1 MAIASSSTA
10 SAWPACRSRVTV
22 DKRLPPLLVAVFIN
36 IAGFSL
42 ILPLL
47 PFYGQVFGAGPF
59 EIGLLFAA
67 YSFGNVFGEI
77 HWGRQSDVWGR
88 RKVLAVTTFCAAL
101 SYVAFAYAPSLWAAI
116 GIRVVSGFFS
126 GTLSTAQGFIAD
138 VSVPERRAKTMGYFG
153 AAFSLGFAFGP
164 VVGGL
169 FAGEAAVAESF
180 RLPIFVAGGLSLLAS
195 VWCVLAL
202 RDAVPLTGKGAP
214 LPRYSEAFAF
224 VSGQPLLLRLFVI
237 SFCGIAM
244 FASMEAIY
252 GLWSEA
258 NFGWSAHDL
267 GFAFLAIGGGGLL
280 TQLFMIGPL
289 SARFGEARV
298 IVLGL
303 ALLAL
308 SMVLQPVIRLPIAG
322 VLLMGLLMT
331 GHGLTFPTA
340 GALLSRN
347 TPSERQGSTM
357 GLMMASNAVG
367 RIVAPPLFG
376 LVYGGFGHDAPWYLG
391 AGIIALVMLVALQAV
406 RLSPKT

>member
-1 MAIASSSTA
+1 
-10 SAWPACRSRVTV
+10 V

-47 PFYGQVFGAGPF
+47 PFYGQVFHAGPV
-59 EIGLLFAA
+59 EIALLFAA

-88 RKVLAVTTFCAAL
+88 RRVLAVTTLVAAL

-116 GIRVVSGFFS
+116 GIRAVSGFFS
-126 GTLSTAQGFIAD
+126 GTLSVCTGFIAD
-138 VSVPERRAKTMGYFG
+138 VSAPERRAKTMGYFG

-164 VVGGL
+164 VLGGL
-169 FAGEAAVAESF
+169 FAGEDVVAASF
-180 RLPIFVAGGLSLLAS
+180 RLPIFIAGGLSLLAS
-195 VWCVLAL
+195 VWCFAVL
-202 RDAVPLTGKGAP
+202 RDAVPPKGKGAP

-224 VSGQPLLLRLFVI
+224 VGAQPLLKRLFAI

-267 GFAFLAIGGGGLL
+267 GFAFLAIGGGGLI

-289 SARFGEARV
+289 AAKYGEARV

-303 ALLAL
+303 VLLAL

-322 VLLMGLLMT
+322 VLLMGLLMM
-331 GHGLTFPTA
+331 GHSLAFPSV
-340 GALLSRN
+340 GALISRN
-347 TPSERQGSTM
+347 TPPERQGSTM

-367 RIVAPPLFG
+367 RIIAPPLFG
-376 LVYGGFGHDAPWYLG
+376 LIYERFGHDAPWYAG
-391 AGIIALVMLVALQAV
+391 AAAIALVVVVALQAV
-406 RLSPKT
+406 RLNAKS

>member
-1 MAIASSSTA
+1 
-10 SAWPACRSRVTV
+10 V

-59 EIGLLFAA
+59 EVALLFAA

-88 RKVLAVTTFCAAL
+88 RKVLVVTTFLAGL
-101 SYVAFAYAPSLWAAI
+101 SYLAFAYAPTLWAAI

-126 GTLSTAQGFIAD
+126 GTLSVAQGFIAD
-138 VSVPERRAKTMGYFG
+138 VSAPERRAKTMGYFG

-164 VVGGL
+164 VLGGV
-169 FAGEAAVAESF
+169 FAGEEAVAASF
-180 RLPIFVAGGLSLLAS
+180 RLPIFIAGGLSLLAS
-195 VWCVLAL
+195 AWCFAVL
-202 RDAVPLTGKGAP
+202 RDAVPPRGKGAP
-214 LPRYSEAFAF
+214 LPAYSEAFRF
-224 VSGQPLLLRLFVI
+224 VGGQPLLLRLFVI

-258 NFGWSAHDL
+258 NFGWSANDL
-267 GFAFLAIGGGGLL
+267 GFAFLAIGGGGLFA
-280 TQLFMIGPL
+280 QLVLIGPL
-289 SARFGEARV
+289 AARYGEARV
-298 IVLGL
+298 IVIGL
-303 ALLAL
+303 ACLSL
-308 SMVLQPVIRLPIAG
+308 SMLLQPVIRLPVSG

-331 GHGLTFPTA
+331 GHSLAFPSA

-347 TPSERQGSTM
+347 TPPARQGSTM

-367 RIVAPPLFG
+367 RIVAPPVFG
-376 LVYGGFGHDAPWYLG
+376 LIYDRVGHDAPWYVG
-391 AGIIALVMLVALQAV
+391 AAMIGLVVLVALQAV
-406 RLSPKT
+406 RLGERNAA

>member
-1 MAIASSSTA
+1 M
-10 SAWPACRSRVTV
+10 

-59 EIGLLFAA
+59 EIALLFAA

-77 HWGRQSDVWGR
+77 HWGRQSDLWGR
-88 RKVLAVTTFCAAL
+88 RKVLVVTTCLAGL
-101 SYVAFAYAPSLWAAI
+101 SYFAFAYAPTLWAAI

-138 VSVPERRAKTMGYFG
+138 VSAPERRAKTMGYFG

-164 VVGGL
+164 VLGGV
-169 FAGEAAVAESF
+169 FAGEEVVAESF
-180 RLPIFVAGGLSLLAS
+180 HLPIFIAGGLSLLAS
-195 VWCVLAL
+195 AWCALVL
-202 RDAVPLTGKGAP
+202 RDAVPPKGKGAP
-214 LPRYSEAFAF
+214 LPAYSEAFRF
-224 VSGQPLLLRLFVI
+224 VGSQPLLLRLFVI

-258 NFGWSAHDL
+258 MFGWSAHDL
-267 GFAFLAIGGGGLL
+267 GFAFLAIGGGGLFA
-280 TQLFMIGPL
+280 QLALIGPL
-289 SARFGEARV
+289 AARYGEARV
-298 IVLGL
+298 IVIGL
-303 ALLAL
+303 TCLAL
-308 SMVLQPVIRLPIAG
+308 SMLLQPVIRLPVSG
-322 VLLMGLLMT
+322 VLLMGLLMV
-331 GHGLTFPTA
+331 GHSLAFPSA

-347 TPSERQGSTM
+347 TPPERQGSTM

-376 LVYGGFGHDAPWYLG
+376 LIYDEVGHDAPWYVG
-391 AGIIALVMLVALQAV
+391 TAMIGLVVIVALQAV
-406 RLSPKT
+406 RLSARPPA

>member
-1 MAIASSSTA
+1 
-10 SAWPACRSRVTV
+10 V

-59 EIGLLFAA
+59 EVALLFAA

-88 RKVLAVTTFCAAL
+88 RKVLVVTTFLAGL
-101 SYVAFAYAPSLWAAI
+101 SYLAFAYAPSLWAAI
-116 GIRVVSGFFS
+116 AIRVVSGFFS

-153 AAFSLGFAFGP
+153 AAFSLGFVFGP
-164 VVGGL
+164 VLGGL
-169 FAGEAAVAESF
+169 FAGDEATAASF
-180 RLPIFVAGGLSLLAS
+180 RLPIFIAGGLSLLAS
-195 VWCVLAL
+195 AWCFAVL
-202 RDAVPLTGKGAP
+202 RDAVPPKGKGAP
-214 LPRYSEAFAF
+214 LPAYSEAFRF
-224 VSGQPLLLRLFVI
+224 VGGQPLLLRLLVI
-237 SFCGIAM
+237 SFAGIAM

-267 GFAFLAIGGGGLL
+267 GLAFIAIGGGGLFA
-280 TQLFMIGPL
+280 QLVLIGPL
-289 SARFGEARV
+289 AARYGEARV
-298 IVLGL
+298 IVIGL
-303 ALLAL
+303 ACLAL
-308 SMVLQPVIRLPIAG
+308 SMVLQPVIRLPVSG
-322 VLLMGLLMT
+322 VLLMALLMI
-331 GHGLTFPTA
+331 GHSLAFPSA

-347 TPSERQGSTM
+347 TPPERQGSTM

-376 LVYGGFGHDAPWYLG
+376 LIYEEVGHDAPWYVG
-391 AGIIALVMLVALQAV
+391 AAMIGLVVLVALQAV
-406 RLSPKT
+406 RLSVRPPA

>member
-1 MAIASSSTA
+1 M
-10 SAWPACRSRVTV
+10 

-59 EIGLLFAA
+59 EIALLFAA

-88 RKVLAVTTFCAAL
+88 RKVLVVTTFLAGL
-101 SYVAFAYAPSLWAAI
+101 SYFAFAYAPTLWAAI

-138 VSVPERRAKTMGYFG
+138 VSPPERRAKTMGYFG

-164 VVGGL
+164 VLGGV
-169 FAGEAAVAESF
+169 FAGDEVAAASF
-180 RLPIFVAGGLSLLAS
+180 RLPIFIAGGLALIAS
-195 VWCVLAL
+195 AWCFAVL
-202 RDAVPLTGKGAP
+202 RDAVPPKGKGAP
-214 LPRYSEAFAF
+214 LPAYSEAFRF
-224 VSGQPLLLRLFVI
+224 VGSQPLLLRLFVI

-258 NFGWSAHDL
+258 MFGWSANDL
-267 GFAFLAIGGGGLL
+267 GFAFLAIGGGGLFA
-280 TQLFMIGPL
+280 QLVLIGPL
-289 SARFGEARV
+289 AARYGEARV
-298 IVLGL
+298 IVIGL
-303 ALLAL
+303 VCLAL
-308 SMVLQPVIRLPIAG
+308 SMLLQPVIRLPVSG

-331 GHGLTFPTA
+331 GHSLAFPSA

-347 TPSERQGSTM
+347 TPRERQGSTM

-367 RIVAPPLFG
+367 RIVAPPVFG
-376 LVYGGFGHDAPWYLG
+376 LIYDKAGHDAPWYLG
-391 AGIIALVMLVALQAV
+391 ALMIGLVVLVALQAV
-406 RLSPKT
+406 RLAERGTA

>member
-1 MAIASSSTA
+1 
-10 SAWPACRSRVTV
+10 V

-47 PFYGQVFGAGPF
+47 PFYGQVFEAQPF
-59 EIGLLFAA
+59 EIALLFAA

-77 HWGRQSDVWGR
+77 HWGRQSDLWGR
-88 RKVLAVTTFCAAL
+88 RKVLAVTTFVAGL
-101 SYVAFAYAPSLWAAI
+101 SYVAFAYAPTLWTAI

-126 GTLSTAQGFIAD
+126 GTLSVCTGFIAD
-138 VSVPERRAKTMGYFG
+138 VSARERRAKTMGYFG

-164 VVGGL
+164 VLGGL
-169 FAGEAAVAESF
+169 LAGDEIVAESF
-180 RLPIFVAGGLSLLAS
+180 RLPIFVAGGLSLIAS
-195 VWCVLAL
+195 LWCFAVL
-202 RDAVPLTGKGAP
+202 RDAVPAKGKGAP
-214 LPRYSEAFAF
+214 LPAYSEAFAF
-224 VSGQPLLLRLFVI
+224 VGGHPLLKRLFAI

-258 NFGWSAHDL
+258 NFGWNAHDL

-289 SARFGEARV
+289 AARYGEARV

-308 SMVLQPVIRLPIAG
+308 SMLLQPVIRMPVAG
-322 VLLMGLLMT
+322 VLLMGLLMM
-331 GHGLTFPTA
+331 GHSLAFPSA
-340 GALLSRN
+340 GALISRN
-347 TPSERQGSTM
+347 IPPDRQGGTM

-367 RIVAPPLFG
+367 RIIAPPLFG
-376 LVYGGFGHDAPWYLG
+376 LIYERFGHDAPWYAG
-391 AGIIALVMLVALQAV
+391 AATIALIVLVALQAV
-406 RLSPKT
+406 RLSVKS

>member
-1 MAIASSSTA
+1 M
-10 SAWPACRSRVTV
+10 

-59 EIGLLFAA
+59 EIALLFAA

-88 RKVLAVTTFCAAL
+88 RKVLVLTTFLAGL
-101 SYVAFAYAPSLWAAI
+101 GYFAFAYAPNLWSAI

-138 VSVPERRAKTMGYFG
+138 VSPPERRAKTMGYFG

-164 VVGGL
+164 VLGGV
-169 FAGEAAVAESF
+169 FAGDEAAVESF
-180 RLPIFVAGGLSLLAS
+180 RLPIFIAGGLSLLAS
-195 VWCVLAL
+195 AWCLLAL
-202 RDAVPLTGKGAP
+202 RDAVRPKGRGAP
-214 LPRYSEAFAF
+214 LPAYSEAFRF
-224 VSGQPLLLRLFVI
+224 VGSQPLLLRLFVI
-237 SFCGIAM
+237 SFSGNAM

-252 GLWSEA
+252 GLWREA
-258 NFGWSAHDL
+258 NFGWSANDL

-280 TQLFMIGPL
+280 AQLVLIGPL
-289 SARFGEARV
+289 AARYGEGRV
-298 IVLGL
+298 IVIGLGC
-303 ALLAL
+303 LAL
-308 SMVLQPVIRLPIAG
+308 SMLLQPLIRLPLSG
-322 VLLMGLLMT
+322 VLLMALLMV
-331 GHGLTFPTA
+331 GHSLAFPSA

-347 TPSERQGSTM
+347 TPPQRQGSTM

-376 LVYGGFGHDAPWYLG
+376 LIYEKVGHDAPWYVG
-391 AGIIALVMLVALQAV
+391 AAAIVLVMLVAQQAV
-406 RLSPKT
+406 RLSERRVA